1 MKLSPLEIK
10 QQTFAS
16 TFRGFDK
23 SEVQSFLNVM
33 AGEWELLHGQI
44 RELEKQVARLN
55 DQIEPYRQIEQ
66 ALHETL
72 QTARESSEKRL
83 QNAREEARNRIER
96 AELEAEKIMREAREV
111 RLELRNSTLRLLER
125 RLEIIK
131 GMKSYLDLA
140 GESLEAFEKDNMH
153 MYELP
158 PGDEFTSPEGKS
170 AGGSGPSALSNTG
183 KKTDASP
190 DDASRSGTPAQNPS
204 TQQNPST
211 REKTGQSSKGRPDN
225 DSLDA
230 LIDDL

>member
-10 QQTFAS
+10 QQTFAR
-16 TFRGFDK
+16 TFRGYDK

-44 RELEKQVARLN
+44 RELEKQVERLT

-96 AELEAEKIMREAREV
+96 AELEAEKIMRDAREV
-111 RLELRNSTLRLLER
+111 RMELRNSTLRLLER
-125 RLEIIK
+125 RQEIIK

-140 GESLEAFEKDNMH
+140 GESLGAFEKDDMH
-153 MYELP
+153 LYELP
-158 PGDEFTSPEGKS
+158 PGDEFSTAEGKQSGGAAS
-170 AGGSGPSALSNTG
+170 AASSKPEAAP
-183 KKTDASP
+183 DAAP
-190 DDASRSGTPAQNPS
+190 GEASRSGTPAQNPS
-204 TQQNPST
+204 TQKNPST
-211 REKTGQSSKGRPDN
+211 REKSGQSLKSNSDADN
-225 DSLDA
+225 LDA